1 MIENFF
7 NKNEANNEKNK
18 LKLQKKSWFWLFVR
32 YQQLLAIVYI
42 SHSNNIYVAIGVV
55 S

>member
-18 LKLQKKSWFWLFVR
+18 LKLQKKSWFWLFVG
-32 YQQLLAIVYI
+32 YQQLLAILHI